1 MRKLLPSGL
10 LVFCV
15 CAAPLLAQ
23 QPDNWR
29 GLTLNESTVEDA
41 TAALGDPDKVKENQK
56 FRTPVNPWLDKS
68 ARYTTLEFKKVS
80 GIKRAKLYFQE
91 NTLKVVEIELKE
103 KINPDSLSQAYGLDF
118 TPRVPKMNLAFS
130 PENYERQAGKI
141 YPKQYPRQYH
151 LIAVS
156 ERAYVV
162 AEVWRGQWAMLGA
175 ELAGQLGDSTSFPG
189 KVHTI
194 QLISTSLRDA
204 RGLEALR

>member
-1 MRKLLPSGL
+1 MWLRTCFIVALSLG
-10 LVFCV
+10 
-15 CAAPLLAQ
+15 AAGVGWTQA
-23 QPDNWR
+23 PDSWH
-29 GLTLNESTVEDA
+29 GLTLDRATSEDA
-41 TAALGDPDKVKENQK
+41 VSVLGRPSKIKENQK
-56 FRTPVNPWLDKS
+56 LRTPVGAWLDKS
-68 ARYTTLEFKKVS
+68 ARYTTLELKKVS

-91 NTLKVVEIELKE
+91 NTLKVVEIGLRE

>member
-1 MRKLLPSGL
+1 MWLRTCLAVALSLG
-10 LVFCV
+10 
-15 CAAPLLAQ
+15 AAITGWAQ
-23 QPDNWR
+23 APDSWR
-29 GLTLNESTVEDA
+29 GLTLDRATLEDA
-41 TAALGDPDKVKENQK
+41 VSVLGRPSKVKENQK
-56 FRTPVNPWLDKS
+56 FRTPVGAWLDKS
-68 ARYTTLEFKKVS
+68 ARYTTLEFKEVA
-80 GIKRAKLYFQE
+80 GIKRTKLYFQE
-91 NTLKVVEIELKE
+91 NTLKVVEIGLRE
-103 KINPDSLSQAYGLDF
+103 KINPDSLSQAYGLYF
-118 TPRVPKMNLAFS
+118 TPRVPKMKLAFS

-141 YPKQYPRQYH
+141 YPKQYPRRYH

-204 RGLEALR
+204 RGLGALR